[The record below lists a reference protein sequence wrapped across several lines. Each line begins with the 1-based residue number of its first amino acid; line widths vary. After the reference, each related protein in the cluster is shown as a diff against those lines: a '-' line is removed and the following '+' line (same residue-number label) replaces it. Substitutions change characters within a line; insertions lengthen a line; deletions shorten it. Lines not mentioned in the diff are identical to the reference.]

1 MERRTLIR
9 AILSGVIT
17 VYIAVMLPL
26 TNRAERDDT
35 FEGIEINIDDPEGRG
50 FLTDED
56 VNDELGNIVG
66 QLDTLRRGNFNS
78 LECERILTGINRVEK
93 ARCLILNN
101 GILRIDIDPIDPVA
115 RFFEPDGS
123 VYVNAAG
130 KRVKA
135 KAAYHVDVPVVTT
148 THRADSAMVHD
159 LLPLLRAIKK
169 DPANNVLISSL
180 RIDRRGDIIIIP
192 NVLGHVINFGD
203 TTLIDN
209 KFARL
214 RAFYRNVM
222 PVRGWNAYDTISVK
236 WAGRIVATKRDKN
249 VASLRPDEDFFEI
262 ILDVDNDETMMTEGM
277 VNTATR

>member
-9 AILSGVIT
+9 AILSGVII

-26 TNRAERDDT
+26 TNRAERNDT
-35 FEGIEINIDDPEGRG
+35 FTAIEINIDDPAGRG
-50 FLTDED
+50 FLTADE
-56 VNDELGNIVG
+56 VNNELGNIIG
-66 QLDTLRRGNFNS
+66 RLDTVRRGTFNT
-78 LECERILTGINRVEK
+78 LECERALAGINRVEK

-101 GILRIDIDPIDPVA
+101 GALRIDIDPIDPVA

-130 KRVKA
+130 KRVPA

-148 THRADSAMVHD
+148 THRADSAMVNS
-159 LLPLLRAIKK
+159 LLPLLRAVKK
-169 DPANNVLISSL
+169 DPSNNALVSSL

-214 RAFYRNVM
+214 RAFYRDVM
-222 PVRGWNAYDTISVK
+222 PVRGWNAYDTVSVK
-236 WAGRIVATKRDKN
+236 WAGRVVATKRDKN
-249 VASLRPDEDFFEI
+249 VASLLPDENFFEI
-262 ILDVDNDETMMTEGM
+262 VLDVDNDETMMTEGT